1 MIRKI
6 KLGDIADIC
15 SGGTPTRTKS
25 SYWNGKIP
33 WVKTTQIQNCLISEN
48 DIDEWITE
56 EGLKKSSA
64 KIISKGT
71 ILMAMYGQGKT
82 RGQVAIL
89 NIDAAINQACAAIK
103 INSTA
108 NKYFVYQYL
117 LFKYYSIRNL
127 SNSGSQKNLSLS
139 LIKRIPIHL
148 PPLPEQKAIA
158 SLLSV
163 WDEAI
168 EKTERLIEAKE
179 RQLKYTRRSIF
190 AKLNNNSNMNL
201 LRLKKL
207 CKIKKGEQI
216 NKIAMVENGKYYVLN
231 GGVLPSGFLN
241 KWNTPENTIS
251 ISEGGNSCGFVNF
264 NTEKFWAGGHCYT
277 LRNLSNKIYK
287 EYLYHYLKNNQE
299 QLMKLRVG
307 SGLPNIQKKD
317 IENFKVAVPNLKKQ
331 KLIANL
337 LNEII
342 EEINLLKQL
351 NDKYKT
357 QKRGLM
363 QKLLTGKWRVKI
375 NEEIENE

>member
-117 LFKYYSIRNL
+117 LFKYYFIRNL

-179 RQLKYTRRSIF
+179 RQLKYTRRNIF
-190 AKLNNNSNMNL
+190 AKLNNNSNTNL
-201 LRLKKL
+201 LRLNKL

-351 NDKYKT
+351 NEKYKT